1 MSATAP
7 TTDRVE
13 LTRYTLTT
21 LEERVLYGWRTG
33 PTFLLTDA
41 PATGDGREYVIERQV
56 ESLDEVRAIVLDYVL
71 QAQCARFPFPP
82 ADIRSLYP
90 ELAS

>member
-1 MSATAP
+1 MSTAP

-41 PATGDGREYVIERQV
+41 PTQGDGREYVIERQV
-56 ESLDEVRAIVLDYVL
+56 ACLDEVRAIVLDYVT
-71 QAQCARFPFPP
+71 QAQSARFPFPP